1 MIVSEEK
8 NELIIEL
15 GERIEY
21 TNAGEIEAEIF
32 REVKLHPD
40 LPVCLDADKLIYIS
54 SAGLRIMIKL
64 RKSCAAGFSIRNVSP
79 EVYEVF
85 EMTGLNT
92 IITIRKKLRR
102 IDVDGCEVIGKGA
115 SGTVYKLDAET
126 VVKVYHKKEN
136 VLSVIE
142 EEQKKA
148 RQAFLD
154 GVPTAIPFDIVRAG
168 EGYGA
173 VFEMIDARNLG
184 DIVKKEPERME
195 QLISKYAAF
204 LRSLHSIDAHDKP
217 LPGAV
222 SLYLKAMDEFGGF
235 LSEKTAAR
243 IRELLNGMPED
254 SHLLHGDIQLKN
266 VMLSGD
272 EMMLIDMDHLCTGN
286 PVFEFAALYAT
297 YIAFNEVDPLDT
309 QKFLGIDRDTA
320 ARLVFE
326 TLREYLRD
334 PGGEELNGTVDR
346 SHVGVLPEVEKKVRT
361 AGYLRLLMILVIEWR
376 EEQSEKKERGIR
388 HAASMLEELAF
399 QVEGLAI

>member
-21 TNAGEIEAEIF
+21 TNAGEIEAEIL
-32 REVKLHPD
+32 REVQLHPD
-40 LPVCLDADKLIYIS
+40 LPLCLDADKLIYIS

-64 RKSCAAGFSIRNVSP
+64 RKTCTAGFSIRNVSS

-85 EMTGLNT
+85 ETTGLNA
-92 IITIRKKLRR
+92 IIPIRKKLRR

-115 SGTVYKLDAET
+115 AGTVYRLDAET

-136 VLSVIE
+136 VLPVIE

-154 GVPTAIPFDIVRAG
+154 GIPTAIPFDIVRVG
-168 EGYGA
+168 DGYGA
-173 VFEMIDARNLG
+173 VFEMIDVRNLS
-184 DIVKKEPERME
+184 DIVKKEPDRME
-195 QLISKYAAF
+195 QLIPQYAAF
-204 LRSLHSIDAHDKP
+204 LRSLHSIDARDKP
-217 LPGAV
+217 LPSAV
-222 SLYLKAMDEFGGF
+222 SLYLKAMDEFDGF

-243 IRELLNGMPED
+243 IRELLGRMPQD

-266 VMLSGD
+266 VMLSDD

-297 YIAFNEVDPLDT
+297 YIAFNEVDPLDS
-309 QKFLGIDRDTA
+309 QNFLGIDRDTA

-326 TLREYLRD
+326 TLREYLRYPD
-334 PGGEELNGTVDR
+334 DEGLNGTTDR
-346 SHVGVLPEVEKKVRT
+346 ADGEALREAEKRVRT
-361 AGYLRLLMILVIEWR
+361 VGYLRLLMILVIEWR
-376 EEQSEKKERGIR
+376 EEQSEKKDRGIR
-388 HAASMLEELAF
+388 HAAGMLEELAF
-399 QVEGLAI
+399 QVEELAI